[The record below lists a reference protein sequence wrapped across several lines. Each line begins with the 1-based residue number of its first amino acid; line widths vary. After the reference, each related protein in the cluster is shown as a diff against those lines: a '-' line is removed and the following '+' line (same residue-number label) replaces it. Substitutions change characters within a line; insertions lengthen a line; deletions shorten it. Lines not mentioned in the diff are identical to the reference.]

1 LLGYEF
7 DAVPHLGYRLDKI
20 PDRLYPFEISSI
32 LKTDTIGRNIIYY
45 DSVGST
51 NTAAYELAKEGAQEG
66 TVVISENQ
74 TRGKGRLSRQWLSPK
89 YKGIYMSVI
98 LKPQITPFQ
107 VPAIT
112 LTAAVS
118 AALAIREYAGAQA
131 FIKWPN
137 DIIINEKK
145 IAGILTEMEAETD
158 FIKFLILGIG
168 INVNTA
174 ISELLKGASS
184 IYKETGNKVER
195 VGLVKIVLEKLEDN
209 YNIFKKE
216 GFSPLKDDWCN
227 LSLTLGKRVRAVCMH
242 KKIEG
247 EAVDIDSDGALRIRL
262 DNGFYE
268 RVIAGDLIFLR

>member
-1 LLGYEF
+1 
-7 DAVPHLGYRLDKI
+7 
-20 PDRLYPFEISSI
+20 
-32 LKTDTIGRNIIYY
+32 
-45 DSVGST
+45 
-51 NTAAYELAKEGAQEG
+51 
-66 TVVISENQ
+66 
-74 TRGKGRLSRQWLSPK
+74 
-89 YKGIYMSVI
+89 MSVI

-112 LTAAVS
+112 LMSAVS

-158 FIKFLILGIG
+158 SIKFLILGIG